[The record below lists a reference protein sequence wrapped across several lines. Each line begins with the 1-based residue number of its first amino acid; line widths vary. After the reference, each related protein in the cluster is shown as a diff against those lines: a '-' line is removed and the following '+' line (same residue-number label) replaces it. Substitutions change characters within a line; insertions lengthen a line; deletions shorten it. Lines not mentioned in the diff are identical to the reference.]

1 MQCLNGEQV
10 NIKDSVLRANISQ
23 RLDDDAARARAEQLA
38 DMGKSHIDLVSD
50 DEDFHG
56 QGAKRSRSCGEAHCD
71 EDAPT
76 EKSEVRQG
84 GWILA
89 PKWLPRL
96 GRTTVVHCGETK
108 AKNHANSR
116 PKAKA
121 NAVCVDKAKGVTVKA
136 ATNRRRDCKGRPIA
150 VIPPEV

>member
-1 MQCLNGEQV
+1 MAGEQSQQSQ
-10 NIKDSVLRANISQ
+10 IVLRTVPETAK
-23 RLDDDAARARAEQLA
+23 AP
-38 DMGKSHIDLVSD
+38 IDLVSD

-76 EKSEVRQG
+76 EKSEVGQG
-84 GWILA
+84 GWIRT
-89 PKWLPRL
+89 PKWRPRL

-108 AKNHANSR
+108 AKNHANRR

-121 NAVCVDKAKGVTVKA
+121 NAVCVDKAKGVAVKA
-136 ATNRRRDCKGRPIA
+136 AANRKQKAASYA
-150 VIPPEV
+150 VIIPPEV

>member
-1 MQCLNGEQV
+1 MRLASMAGEQSQQSQ
-10 NIKDSVLRANISQ
+10 IVLRTVPETAK
-23 RLDDDAARARAEQLA
+23 AP
-38 DMGKSHIDLVSD
+38 IDLVSD

-76 EKSEVRQG
+76 EKSQVGQG

>member
-1 MQCLNGEQV
+1 MAGEQSQQSQ
-10 NIKDSVLRANISQ
+10 IVLRPVPETAK
-23 RLDDDAARARAEQLA
+23 AP
-38 DMGKSHIDLVSD
+38 IDLVSD

-76 EKSEVRQG
+76 EKSEVGQG
-84 GWILA
+84 GWIRT
-89 PKWLPRL
+89 PKWRPRL

-121 NAVCVDKAKGVTVKA
+121 NAVCVDKANGVAVKA
-136 ATNRRRDCKGRPIA
+136 ASNRKQTAASYA
-150 VIPPEV
+150 VIIPPEV